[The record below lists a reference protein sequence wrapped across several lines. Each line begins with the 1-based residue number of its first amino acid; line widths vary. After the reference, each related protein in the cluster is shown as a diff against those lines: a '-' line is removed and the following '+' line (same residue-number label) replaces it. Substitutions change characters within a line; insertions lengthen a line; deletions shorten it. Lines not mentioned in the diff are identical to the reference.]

1 MGLFDRKT
9 IVEKYEEQFK
19 VEQMQNKHLFYDLYA
34 RVGDPEEL
42 RGYVVETLQ
51 DMDWKTTLNEL
62 TKFEEM
68 ELEGIFRGGRLKPIK
83 TVVKTYKTLKKGA
96 RWPWLWKLL
105 FVTGCIFLGF
115 YFFTLIDTAGGWNS
129 DLIIK
134 VTPVWFVLA
143 IMIYMIKEQ
152 VAMAIW
158 VKIAGVYDVAS
169 EEADVR
175 IVIAADAE
183 KKDTEA
189 YEKLEEDVSE
199 FYNVLTRKY
208 VKRIKR
214 EATKTEIIKEMEK
227 TEEEPEVKIVKA
239 MKDVDAQMAKLEK
252 SFVEGKMKEETY
264 RQIKEDLAKRKSK
277 LDTLMDLIS
286 LS

>member
-1 MGLFDRKT
+1 MGLLSNKT

-19 VEQMQNKHLFYDLYA
+19 VEKMQNKHLFYDLYA

-68 ELEGIFRGGRLKPIK
+68 EVEGIFRGGRLKPFK
-83 TVVKTYKTLKKGA
+83 TVVKTYKSLKKGA
-96 RWPWLWKLL
+96 KFPWLWKLL
-105 FVTGCIFLGF
+105 FIVGCAFLGF
-115 YFFTLIDTAGGWNS
+115 YFFTLFDNPTGWNS

-134 VTPVWFVLA
+134 VTPIWFVLA
-143 IMIYMIKEQ
+143 ILIYMIKDS

-158 VKIAGVYDVAS
+158 IKIAGVYDVAS
-169 EEADVR
+169 EEADLR

-183 KKDTEA
+183 KKDKEA

-214 EATKTEIIKEMEK
+214 EATKTEIVKEMEK
-227 TEEEPEVKIVKA
+227 DSEEPEVKLVKSI
-239 MKDVDAQMAKLEK
+239 KDVDGQMAKLEK
-252 SFVEGKMKEETY
+252 SFVEGKMKEDTY

-277 LDTLMDLIS
+277 LETLMDLIS

>member
-1 MGLFDRKT
+1 MGLFDKKT
-9 IVEKYEEQFK
+9 VVEKYEDQFK

-68 ELEGIFRGGRLKPIK
+68 ELEGIFRGGRLKPFK
-83 TVVKTYKTLKKGA
+83 TVVKTYKTIKKGSKF
-96 RWPWLWKLL
+96 PWLWKVL
-105 FVTGCIFLGF
+105 FMVGCIFLGA
-115 YFFTLIDTAGGWNS
+115 YLISLLNIGLGINS
-129 DLIIK
+129 DTIIK
-134 VTPVWFVLA
+134 ITPVWFILA
-143 IMIYMIKEQ
+143 ILVYMIKEQ

-169 EEADVR
+169 EEADLR

-183 KKDTEA
+183 KKDKEA
-189 YEKLEEDVSE
+189 FEKLEEDVSE

-208 VKRIKR
+208 VKKIKR
-214 EATKTEIIKEMEK
+214 EATKTEIIKEMEP
-227 TEEEPEVKIVKA
+227 TEEEPEVRLMKSI
-239 MKDVDAQMAKLEK
+239 KDVDTQIAKLEK

-264 RQIKEDLAKRKSK
+264 RQVKDDLVKRKSK
-277 LDTLMDLIS
+277 LETISDLIS
-286 LS
+286 LT

>member
-1 MGLFDRKT
+1 M
-9 IVEKYEEQFK
+9 I
-19 VEQMQNKHLFYDLYA
+19 
-34 RVGDPEEL
+34 
-42 RGYVVETLQ
+42 
-51 DMDWKTTLNEL
+51 
-62 TKFEEM
+62 
-68 ELEGIFRGGRLKPIK
+68 GIISL
-83 TVVKTYKTLKKGA
+83 GA
-96 RWPWLWKLL
+96 
-105 FVTGCIFLGF
+105 
-115 YFFTLIDTAGGWNS
+115 YLISILDTALGWNS
-129 DLIIK
+129 DILIK
-134 VTPVWFVLA
+134 LTPVWFVLA
-143 IMIYMIKEQ
+143 LLIYMVKEE
-152 VAMAIW
+152 VSMAIW
-158 VKIAGVYDVAS
+158 VKIAGVYDVTS

-183 KKDTEA
+183 KKDKEA

-227 TEEEPEVKIVKA
+227 TEEEPDVKIVKA
-239 MKDVDAQMAKLEK
+239 MKDIDAQAAKLEK

-264 RQIKEDLAKRKSK
+264 RQIKDDLAKRKSK